1 MWHTYHAPSTLAE
14 ALALRA
20 QYRDA
25 GRIIAG
31 GTDLILEMERGV
43 RQPEALIDIS
53 RIPGLDRIVAEEGE
67 LRLGPMVT
75 HNQVAG
81 THGGRGRR
89 VSVGARLLAGGCAAD
104 S

>member
-14 ALALRA
+14 ALALRS

-53 RIPGLDRIVAEEGE
+53 RIPGLGCRM
-67 LRLGPMVT
+67 LMF
-75 HNQVAG
+75 
-81 THGGRGRR
+81 R
-89 VSVGARLLAGGCAAD
+89 VNPYHRDLVCLPSHPWQG
-104 S
+104 